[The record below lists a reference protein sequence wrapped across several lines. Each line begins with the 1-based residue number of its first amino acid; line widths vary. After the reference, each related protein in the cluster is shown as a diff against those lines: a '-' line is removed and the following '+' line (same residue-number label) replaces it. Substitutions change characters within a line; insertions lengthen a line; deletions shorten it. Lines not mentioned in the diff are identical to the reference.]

1 MENQF
6 IIEDKTYEYLAKNN
20 LTLIE
25 KTFWNS
31 GVVVY
36 TVAGTKKGEEKSEY
50 SLITIYLEE

>member
-36 TVAGTKKGEEKSEY
+36 TVAGTKKVKKS
-50 SLITIYLEE
+50 LNIH